1 MAKSRAQQAAIAI
14 SMKKAGKKP
23 KSAEKGTKY
32 SDLSDEEKKKLRS
45 DRRKGNIVSAIINL
59 PRFIGSKAKKVK
71 QAGDDASA
79 KIPKG
84 AGKEVTKANIKKVA
98 KTAADMIKKRFAKK
112 NMQEGGKAVKKED
125 VSKLVKELMSKIG
138 KTSGKLSK
146 AQAITQAFLKAPKKL
161 TQEEIKKI
169 KEVIDKD
176 KDTSTI
182 PDIKFGKGSST
193 NSKRK
198 ESTVKPK
205 KD

>member
-23 KSAEKGTKY
+23 KSAQNGMEY

-71 QAGDDASA
+71 EAGDEASA

-84 AGKEVTKANIKKVA
+84 AGKEVTKANIKKI
-98 KTAADMIKKRFAKK
+98 ADMIKNRFAKK
-112 NMQEGGKAVKKED
+112 EMQEGGKVVKQED

-146 AQAITQAFLKAPKKL
+146 AQAISQAFAKAPKKL

-176 KDTSTI
+176 KDTSLI
-182 PDIKFGKGSST
+182 SDIKFGKGSST
-193 NSKRK
+193 KSKRK
-198 ESTVKPK
+198 EQTE
-205 KD
+205 KDK

>member
-146 AQAITQAFLKAPKKL
+146 AQAISQAFGKGLKKL
-161 TQEEIKKI
+161 TEEDVKKI

>member
-23 KSAEKGTKY
+23 KSAEEGTKY
-32 SDLSDEEKKKLRS
+32 SDLSDEEKKQLRS

-71 QAGDDASA
+71 AEGDEASA

-112 NMQEGGKAVKKED
+112 NMQEGGKVEKQED
-125 VSKLVKELMSKIG
+125 VSKSVKELMSKIG
-138 KTSGKLSK
+138 KTSGKLSQ
-146 AQAITQAFLKAPKKL
+146 AQAISQAFAKGPKKL

-193 NSKRK
+193 KLKRTAPTLKRK
-198 ESTVKPK
+198 
-205 KD
+205 